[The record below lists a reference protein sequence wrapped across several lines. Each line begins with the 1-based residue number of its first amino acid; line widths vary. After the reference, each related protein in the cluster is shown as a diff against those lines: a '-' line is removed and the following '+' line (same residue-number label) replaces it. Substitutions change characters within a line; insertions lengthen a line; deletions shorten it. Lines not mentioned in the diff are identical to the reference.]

1 MPGRRGSHH
10 PAEAKP
16 GSPHVVRIGTDT
28 FLRREKCPKCSVRW
42 GWAGRSA
49 LHKAGRFIARAARGP
64 GKFWRGVR
72 RVPVRRRTLGFEH
85 FALRPKCSSPGALRG
100 GSAASGSAFIV
111 RRGREEQAEA
121 PAFRPRPGSTGTPPL
136 VRIRTD
142 TFLRREKCPRCRVR
156 GCVSPGG
163 RKRNG
168 NAACGGAGPGE
179 ARSVKAGPFYC
190 PGGAGA
196 AGSFAQNGR
205 VPVRRRTRRF
215 GHAALASCSVF
226 APRRTT
232 RRQRRALLGFHRAAG
247 EEKPARAPPCPAGW
261 NLRQNLLQWNHDT
274 PRPRRARKGL
284 RPVAARL
291 SPALWPG
298 RNTTPPPRLRAA
310 AQRRI

>member
-1 MPGRRGSHH
+1 MQRAVGM
-10 PAEAKP
+10 
-16 GSPHVVRIGTDT
+16 
-28 FLRREKCPKCSVRW
+28 
-42 GWAGRSA
+42 GWAKRFTQSWPFHCPGGAGAGEVLARGEARPCPPPHARIRTLCPAARVFVSRRTTRRQCRVLA
-49 LHKAGRFIARAARGP
+49 RLSSCGGAGRN
-64 GKFWRGVR
+64 
-72 RVPVRRRTLGFEH
+72 
-85 FALRPKCSSPGALRG
+85 RPKRRP
-100 GSAASGSAFIV
+100 SA
-111 RRGREEQAEA
+111 
-121 PAFRPRPGSTGTPPL
+121 PRPGSTGTPPL

-179 ARSVKAGPFYC
+179 ALFSKLPFAFARAARGP
-190 PGGAGA
+190 
-196 AGSFAQNGR
+196 GSFAQNGR

-215 GHAALASCSVF
+215 GHAALAPCSVF
-226 APRRTT
+226 APKRTT